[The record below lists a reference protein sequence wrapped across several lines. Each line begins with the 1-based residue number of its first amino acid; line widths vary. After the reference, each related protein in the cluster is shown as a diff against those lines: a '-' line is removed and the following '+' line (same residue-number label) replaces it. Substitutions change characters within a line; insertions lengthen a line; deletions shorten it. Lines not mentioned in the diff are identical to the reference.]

1 MSARAASL
9 CLLCRGAKGL
19 CGKPVC
25 PVLALWRA
33 VESAKPPSGLL
44 LEGSSPPS
52 AFVGRVGYP
61 RVRLAPAAP
70 PEVGDTS
77 AYDAP
82 ERWLELGLG
91 KVLEM
96 RLSLVRGVTAVD
108 VRRPRGLEE
117 LQLLAVSSRP
127 VDVELK
133 FAKLPKPGARLDLF
147 APPMGPAA
155 PAERVRVLGD
165 PKPPRPLE
173 RAFYDTDMGAEEAVV
188 YLYESGVPV
197 SAIQRAFSVGA
208 LGTGRLRRLVPTR
221 WSITAVDDI
230 VSRHLIERVKR
241 LKPADRYLFFERKH
255 EHNTFVAVI
264 APGAWSYEW
273 IEAWFPHTTW
283 NPGATVEVEG
293 DWEGYWGRTTYA
305 SLGGCYY
312 AARLATAE
320 YMLREGFQGTA
331 VLIREIYEGFF
342 LPIGVWFVRES
353 VRALFRS
360 RPERY
365 DSLGEVLERL
375 GRSTRLPLGVWLEK
389 SALLGRML
397 RQERLEVWL

>member
-1 MSARAASL
+1 MSSKAASL

-33 VESAKPPSGLL
+33 VEAVKPPSDLV
-44 LEGSSPPS
+44 LEGASPPS
-52 AFVGRVGYP
+52 VFVGRVGYP

-70 PEVGDTS
+70 PETGDTS
-77 AYDAP
+77 LYDMP
-82 ERWLELGLG
+82 ERWLELGIG
-91 KVLEM
+91 NVLEM
-96 RLSLVRGVTAVD
+96 RLNLVRGVAEVD
-108 VRRPRGLEE
+108 VRKPWGLEE
-117 LQLLAVSSRP
+117 LQLLAISSKP

-133 FAKLPKPGARLDLF
+133 FAKPPKPSVKLDIF

-155 PAERVRVLGD
+155 PAERVEVLGN
-165 PKPPRPLE
+165 PKPLRPLE
-173 RAFYDTDMGAEEAVV
+173 KAFYDTDLKAVEAVV

-197 SAIQRAFSVGA
+197 SAIQRALSVGA

-221 WSITAVDDI
+221 WSITAVDDTL
-230 VSRHLIERVKR
+230 SRRLIEEVKG
-241 LKPADRYLFFERKH
+241 LKLLDHYLFFERKYAD
-255 EHNTFVAVI
+255 NTFVAVI

-273 IEAWFPHTTW
+273 IEAWFPHTAW

-293 DWEGYWGRTTYA
+293 DWEGFRGRTSYA

-320 YMLREGFQGTA
+320 YMVKEGFQGTA
-331 VLIREIYEGFF
+331 ILIREIYEGFF
-342 LPIGVWFVRES
+342 LPIGVWFVRENA
-353 VRALFRS
+353 RALFRS
-360 RPERY
+360 KPERY
-365 DSLGEVLERL
+365 DSLQEVLERL
-375 GRSTRLPLGVWLEK
+375 GRSTRLPLSVWLEK
-389 SALLGRML
+389 STLLRRML

>member
-1 MSARAASL
+1 MSSKAASL

-33 VESAKPPSGLL
+33 VEAVKPPGDLV

-52 AFVGRVGYP
+52 VFVGRIGYP

-70 PEVGDTS
+70 PETGDTS
-77 AYDAP
+77 LYDTP
-82 ERWLELGLG
+82 ERWLELGIG
-91 KVLEM
+91 NVLEM
-96 RLSLVRGVTAVD
+96 RLSLVRGVAEVD
-108 VRRPRGLEE
+108 VRKPWGLEE
-117 LQLLAVSSRP
+117 LQLLAISSKP

-133 FAKLPKPGARLDLF
+133 FAKPPKPSVKLDVF

-155 PAERVRVLGD
+155 PAERVKVVGN
-165 PKPPRPLE
+165 PKPPHPLE
-173 RAFYDTDMGAEEAVV
+173 KAFYDTDLKAEEAVV

-221 WSITAVDDI
+221 WSITAVDDAL
-230 VSRHLIERVKR
+230 SRRLIEQVKG
-241 LKPADRYLFFERKH
+241 LKLLDRYLFFERKYAD
-255 EHNTFVAVI
+255 NTFVAVI

-293 DWEGYWGRTTYA
+293 DWEGYRGRTTYA

-320 YMLREGFQGTA
+320 YMVKEGFQGTA
-331 VLIREIYEGFF
+331 ILIREIYEGFF
-342 LPIGVWFVRES
+342 LPIGVWFVREN

-360 RPERY
+360 KPERY
-365 DSLGEVLERL
+365 DSLREVLDRL
-375 GRSTRLPLGVWLEK
+375 GGSTRLPLSVWLEK
-389 SALLGRML
+389 SALLRRML